1 MHTQKVDVGNR
12 AQVSALFQRH
22 SFEEAV
28 GIIINSRRLDML
40 LTSSELA
47 EQLGVHRTTLQA
59 WEAGEREL
67 RVHTL
72 QRLLKGLKLEP
83 WQLGLSD
90 GTKS

>member
-1 MHTQKVDVGNR
+1 MHTQKVDVGNK

-28 GIIINSRRLDML
+28 GIIITSRRLDML

-47 EQLGVHRTTLQA
+47 EHLGVHRTTLQA

-67 RVHTL
+67 RMYTL
-72 QRLLKGLKLEP
+72 QRLLKGLALEP
-83 WQLGLSD
+83 WQLGL
-90 GTKS
+90 GHGQKA